1 MRGWTKTWISPVGE
15 RQGAIVER
23 IAAARGIARAD
34 LAAFLAPTWKDL
46 RPTKELCGAHEV
58 AARLVCAVRE
68 GKQIA
73 VFGDYDADGM
83 CASAILLHFI
93 RAVSDG
99 NLPRVYIPQRA
110 TESYGLS
117 NKALG
122 HLASLGVQVVVTV
135 DCGITAIDEALEARR
150 LGLELLITDHH
161 AVLPNG
167 ALPDAAAIAHPAL
180 GGNASAL
187 CGAAVAW
194 KVAWAFAVA
203 WCESEKVSTMFQE
216 LLVETLALAAC
227 ATITDVVALSG
238 EAGRENR
245 AIVRLGSA
253 RVAMSGLPG
262 LRALAREAGIGPND
276 FVDEERI
283 SFGIGPII
291 NACGRLGDPLDAVKL
306 LGLHTT
312 DRSEQGGT
320 LASKFARLNLDRK
333 QRERLIVNAATAR
346 IEEGLGTT
354 RGACVLADSNW
365 QRGIVGIACARLSDT
380 LNVPVVLLERDGEF
394 AYGSARSVAG
404 YSVLDGLHSCK
415 HLLERYGG
423 HAAAAGIQ
431 VRADRIGELREGL
444 SAHAAANRLSA
455 EAIPL
460 AADVALSGADL
471 SVESFESIALLGPF
485 GQGFPAPILLVRG
498 AIVTKEGGVFG
509 AERDHLSFHVRLTDA
524 KSTRQEVRCTWW
536 RQAAQAARIG
546 VGMTLHL
553 LVRPQIDRWRGT
565 PRPAFTILD
574 VSDESWP
581 QS

>member
-1 MRGWTKTWISPVGE
+1 MGE
-15 RQGAIVER
+15 EAGSLVER
-23 IAAARGIARAD
+23 IAAARGIAPAD
-34 LAAFLAPTWKDL
+34 LKRFLAPAWADL
-46 RPTKELCGAHEV
+46 PQPSELYGAQEV
-58 AARLVCAVRE
+58 AVRLVRAVRE

-73 VFGDYDADGM
+73 IFGDYDADGM

-93 RAVSDG
+93 RAANDG
-99 NLPRVYIPQRA
+99 NPPRVYIPQRA
-110 TESYGLS
+110 KDPYGLS

-122 HLASLGVQVVVTV
+122 ELAALGVQVVVTV
-135 DCGITAIDEALEARR
+135 DCGITAIEQALEARR

-161 AVLPNG
+161 AVLPDG
-167 ALPDAAAIAHPAL
+167 RLPEAAAIAHPAL
-180 GGNASAL
+180 GSNPSAL

-203 WCESEKVSTMFQE
+203 WCESEKVSATFQE

-245 AIVRLGSA
+245 AIVRIGSA
-253 RVAMSGLPG
+253 RIAMSGLPG
-262 LRALAREAGIGPND
+262 LRALARAAGIGEND

-291 NACGRLGDPLDAVKL
+291 NACGRLGDPLDAVRL
-306 LGLHTT
+306 LGLRG
-312 DRSEQGGT
+312 DDQSKEAGK
-320 LASKFARLNLDRK
+320 LARQFAELNLDRK
-333 QRERLIVNAATAR
+333 KKERLIVDSASTR
-346 IEEGLGTT
+346 IEEGMGTT
-354 RGACVLADSNW
+354 RGACVLADPTW

-380 LNVPVVLLERDGEF
+380 LNVPVVLLESDGEF

-404 YSVLDGLHSCK
+404 YSVLDGLHACK
-415 HLLERYGG
+415 HILERYGG

-431 VRADRIGELREGL
+431 VRVGQIEALREGL
-444 SAHAAANRLSA
+444 STHATANRPSSEALS
-455 EAIPL
+455 L
-460 AADVALSGADL
+460 AADVYLSGDHL
-471 SVESFESIALLGPF
+471 SVHSFESIATLGPF
-485 GQGFPAPILLVRG
+485 GQGFPAPILLVR
-498 AIVTKEGGVFG
+498 AAVVTQEGRAFG
-509 AERDHLSFHVRLTDA
+509 AEKDHLSFHVRLTGP
-524 KSTRQEVRCTWW
+524 KSTHQEVRCTWW

-546 VGMTLHL
+546 VGMSVHL
-553 LVRPQIDRWRGT
+553 LVRPQIDRWTGL